1 VYIAFNYGYGSRWV
15 VMAKTNTSI
24 LKQLH
29 AEQPMVR
36 TNSVLVLRYAE
47 ADRNRRFQEGLAW
60 GFPYALR
67 IMYKDPT
74 LEGFLIRNEDP
85 IPSAKPGPL
94 VCFEYQSKPGAGVQI
109 RKLAQ

>member
-1 VYIAFNYGYGSRWV
+1 
-15 VMAKTNTSI
+15 MAKTNTSI

-85 IPSAKPGPL
+85 IPSGKAGPL

-109 RKLAQ
+109 RKLAR